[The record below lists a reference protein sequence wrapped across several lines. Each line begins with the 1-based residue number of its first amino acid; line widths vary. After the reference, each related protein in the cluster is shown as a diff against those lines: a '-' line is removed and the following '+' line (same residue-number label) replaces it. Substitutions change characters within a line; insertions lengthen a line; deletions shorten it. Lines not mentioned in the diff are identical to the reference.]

1 MTKALAV
8 VGVGQ
13 SKQAKRRE
21 VTIGAMVREA
31 VRGALEDAELTF
43 TDIDAVVLSKTPD
56 LFDGVMNPEL
66 YLADAMGAVGL
77 PVTRVFTGG
86 SVGGHAAIYG
96 AHLVAAGLARRV
108 LVVAYSKESE
118 GDFTWALSRPLP
130 FSAQLGAG
138 AGGHFA
144 PVVREYIRRSKAPE
158 HIGWKVAVNHR
169 LNATR
174 NPYAHVQ
181 RPDITIEQVRDSPM
195 LWDPIR
201 FLESCPSSDGSCAVV
216 ITGEDDVPGT
226 GRRPAWIHGMSW
238 RTETGHFAG
247 RDEVNPRAGQDCARD
262 AYRQAGITNPAA
274 EVDVAELYIP
284 YSWYEPMWLENLGLA
299 EEHRGW
305 RLVDD
310 DRTAFDGDLPVNP
323 SGGVLSGN
331 PTGATGL
338 LRFAEAALQM
348 RGMAGQHQVDG
359 ARRAVGH
366 AMGGA
371 SQFHALWVVGSQRP
385 QACQEGRAA

>member
-1 MTKALAV
+1 VRLAV
-8 VGVGQ
+8 VGIGQ
-13 SKQAKRRE
+13 SKQARKRE

-31 VRGALEDAELTF
+31 VAAAMADAGLEF
-43 TDIDAVVLSKTPD
+43 GDIDAIVLSKTPD

-66 YLADAMGAVGL
+66 YLADAMGARGL

-86 SVGGHAAIYG
+86 SVGGHAAVYG
-96 AHLVAAGLARRV
+96 AHLVHTGLARRV

-118 GDFTWALSRPLP
+118 GNFTWALSRGLP

-144 PVVREYIRRSKAPE
+144 PVIREYIRRSGAPE
-158 HIGWKVAVNHR
+158 HIGWRVAVNHR

-181 RPDITIEQVRDSPM
+181 RPDITVEEVRDSPM

-201 FLESCPSSDGSCAVV
+201 YLESCPSSDGSCAVV
-216 ITGEDDVPGT
+216 IAGERDAGPA
-226 GRRPAWIHGMSW
+226 PAWIHGMAW

-247 RDEVNPRAGQDCARD
+247 RDEVNPLAGQLCAAE
-262 AYRQAGITNPAA
+262 AYRQAGITDPARQI
-274 EVDVAELYIP
+274 DTAELYIP
-284 YSWYEPMWLENLGLA
+284 YSWYEPMWLENIGLA
-299 EEHRGW
+299 EANLGW
-305 RLVDD
+305 QLVDD
-310 DRTAFDGDLPVNP
+310 GRTAFDGELPVNP

-338 LRFAEAALQM
+338 LRFAEAALQV
-348 RGMAGQHQVDG
+348 RGTAGEHQVDG
-359 ARRAVGH
+359 ARLAVGH

-371 SQFHALWVVGSQRP
+371 SQFHAMWVVGAEAP
-385 QACQEGRAA
+385 

>member
-1 MTKALAV
+1 MSRRVAV
-8 VGVGQ
+8 TGIGQ
-13 SKQAKRRE
+13 GTQAKRRE
-21 VTIGAMVREA
+21 VSIGAMVREA
-31 VRGALEDAELTF
+31 VTEAMADAELSF
-43 TDIDAVVLSKTPD
+43 ADIDAVVLSKTPD

-96 AHLVAAGLARRV
+96 AHLVQAGLAERV

-118 GDFTWALSRPLP
+118 GNFTWALSRGLP
-130 FSAQLGAG
+130 FSAPLGAG

-144 PVVREYIRRSKAPE
+144 PVIREYIQRSNAPE
-158 HIGWKVAVNHR
+158 HIGWQVAVNHR

-174 NPYAHVQ
+174 NPYAHVH
-181 RPDITIEQVRDSPM
+181 RPDITVEEVRDSRM

-201 FLESCPSSDGSCAVV
+201 YLESCPSSDGSCAIVV
-216 ITGEDDVPGT
+216 TAEEHAGQT
-226 GRRPAWIHGMSW
+226 PAWIHGTAW

-247 RDEVNPRAGQDCARD
+247 RDEVNPQAGRECAAD
-262 AYRQAGITNPAA
+262 AYRQAGIDSPAA
-274 EVDVAELYIP
+274 QVDVAELYIP
-284 YSWYEPMWLENLGLA
+284 YSWYEPIWLENIGLA
-299 EEHRGW
+299 EEGSGW
-305 RLVDD
+305 KLVDD
-310 DRTAFDGDLPVNP
+310 GRTAFDGDLPVNP

-338 LRFAEAALQM
+338 LRFAEAALQV
-348 RGMAGQHQVDG
+348 RGLAGEHQVDG
-359 ARRAVGH
+359 ARRAIGH

-371 SQFHALWVVGSQRP
+371 SQFHALWVVGSDKPGASR
-385 QACQEGRAA
+385 

>member
-1 MTKALAV
+1 MSIPLAV
-8 VGVGQ
+8 IGVGQ

-31 VRGALEDAELTF
+31 VAQAMADAELEF
-43 TDIDAVVLSKTPD
+43 SDIDAVVLSKTPD

-86 SVGGHAAIYG
+86 SVGGHAAIYA
-96 AHLVAAGLARRV
+96 AHLVEAGLARRV

-118 GDFTWALSRPLP
+118 GNFTWALSRGLP

-144 PVVREYIRRSKAPE
+144 PVIREYIRRSGAPE
-158 HIGWKVAVNHR
+158 HIGWQVAVNHR

-181 RPDITIEQVRDSPM
+181 RPDITVEEVRDSPM

-201 FLESCPSSDGSCAVV
+201 FLESCPSSDGSCAIVV
-216 ITGEDDVPGT
+216 TTEELA
-226 GRRPAWIHGMSW
+226 GRTERAPAWIHGMSW

-247 RDEVNPRAGQDCARD
+247 RDEVNPQAGQECAAE
-262 AYRQAGITNPAA
+262 AYRQAGISSPAD

-284 YSWYEPMWLENLGLA
+284 YSWYEPIWLENIGLA
-299 EEHRGW
+299 EVGKGW
-305 RLVDD
+305 TLVDQG
-310 DRTAFDGDLPVNP
+310 RTAWGGDLPVNP

-338 LRFAEAALQM
+338 LRFAEAALQV
-348 RGMAGQHQVDG
+348 RGLAGAHQVDG

-371 SQFHALWVVGSQRP
+371 SQFHALWVVGSDRP
-385 QACQEGRAA
+385 GLG

>member
-1 MTKALAV
+1 VKLAV
-8 VGVGQ
+8 VGIGQ
-13 SKQAKRRE
+13 SKQAKKRK

-31 VRGALEDAELTF
+31 VDEAMADAELEF
-43 TDIDAVVLSKTPD
+43 GDIDAVVLSKTPD

-66 YLADAMGAVGL
+66 YLADAMGARGL

-96 AHLVAAGLARRV
+96 AHLVQAGLARRV

-118 GDFTWALSRPLP
+118 GDFTWALSRGLP

-138 AGGHFA
+138 AGAHFA
-144 PVVREYIRRSKAPE
+144 PVIREYIRRSEAPE
-158 HIGWKVAVNHR
+158 HIGWQSAVNHR

-174 NPYAHVQ
+174 NPYAHIQ
-181 RPDITIEQVRDSPM
+181 LPDITVEQVRESRM

-216 ITGEDDVPGT
+216 ITGEDDAHHT
-226 GRRPAWIHGMSW
+226 GRHPAWIHGMSW

-247 RDEVNPRAGQDCARD
+247 RDEVNPEAGRQCAAE
-262 AYRQAGITNPAA
+262 AYRQAGITDPAA
-274 EVDVAELYIP
+274 EIDTAELYIP
-284 YSWYEPMWLENLGLA
+284 YSWFEPIWLENVGLA
-299 EEHRGW
+299 EVGAGW
-305 RLVDD
+305 KVVDSG
-310 DRTAFDGDLPVNP
+310 RTAFGGDLPINP

-338 LRFAEAALQM
+338 LRFAEAAMQV
-348 RGMAGQHQVDG
+348 RGTAGEHQVPD
-359 ARRAVGH
+359 AHRAIGH

-371 SQFHALWVVGSQRP
+371 AQFHALWVVGSEPP
-385 QACQEGRAA
+385 QS

>member
-1 MTKALAV
+1 MSPPLAV
-8 VGVGQ
+8 IGIGQ
-13 SKQAKRRE
+13 SRQARRRE
-21 VTIGAMVREA
+21 VTIGALVRESVA
-31 VRGALEDAELTF
+31 AALADAELESAA
-43 TDIDAVVLSKTPD
+43 IDAVVLAKTPD

-66 YLADAMGAVGL
+66 YLADAMGARGL

-96 AHLVAAGLARRV
+96 AHLVQAGIARRV

-118 GDFTWALSRPLP
+118 GNFTWALSRGLP

-138 AGGHFA
+138 AGAHFA
-144 PVVREYIRRSKAPE
+144 PVIREYIRRSGAPE
-158 HIGWKVAVNHR
+158 HIGWQVAVNHR

-174 NPYAHVQ
+174 NPCAHIQ
-181 RPDITIEQVRDSPM
+181 RPDITIEEVRDSRM

-201 FLESCPSSDGSCAVV
+201 YLESCPSSDGSCAVV
-216 ITGEDDVPGT
+216 IAGEADAAAAP
-226 GRRPAWIHGMSW
+226 RPPAWIHGMAW

-247 RDEVNPRAGQDCARD
+247 RDEVDPRAGRECAAE
-262 AYRQAGITNPAA
+262 AYRQAGIADPAR
-274 EVDVAELYIP
+274 EIDTAELYIP
-284 YSWYEPMWLENLGLA
+284 YSWYEPIWLENTGLA
-299 EEHRGW
+299 GSRPGW
-305 RLVDD
+305 ELVADGT
-310 DRTAFDGDLPVNP
+310 TAFGGRLPVNP

-338 LRFAEAALQM
+338 LRFAEAALQV
-348 RGMAGQHQVDG
+348 RGLAGEHQVDG

-371 SQFHALWVVGSQRP
+371 SQFHALWVVGSDRP
-385 QACQEGRAA
+385 GTR

>member
-1 MTKALAV
+1 MSSPVAV
-8 VGVGQ
+8 VGIGQ

-21 VTIGAMVREA
+21 VTIGALVREA
-31 VRGALEDAELTF
+31 VTEAMADAELDF
-43 TDIDAVVLSKTPD
+43 ADIDAVVLSKTPD

-66 YLADAMGAVGL
+66 YLAEAMGAVGL

-86 SVGGHAAIYG
+86 SVGGHAAIFA
-96 AHLVAAGLARRV
+96 AHLVDSGLARRV

-118 GDFTWALSRPLP
+118 GNFTWALSRGLP

-138 AGGHFA
+138 AGAHFA
-144 PVVREYIRRSKAPE
+144 PVIREYIRRSNAPE
-158 HIGWKVAVNHR
+158 HIGWTVAVNHR

-181 RPDITIEQVRDSPM
+181 RPNITVEEVRDSQM

-201 FLESCPSSDGSCAVV
+201 FLESCPSSDGSCAIVV
-216 ITGEDDVPGT
+216 TDEQHAPHT
-226 GRRPAWIHGMSW
+226 ARPPAWVHGMSW

-247 RDEVNPRAGQDCARD
+247 RDEVNPQAGRDCAED
-262 AYRQAGITNPAA
+262 AYRQAGMTDPAR
-274 EVDVAELYIP
+274 EIDVAELYIP
-284 YSWYEPMWLENLGLA
+284 YSWYEPMWLENLGLV
-299 EEHRGW
+299 ETHSGW
-305 RLVDD
+305 RLVDSG
-310 DRTAFDGDLPVNP
+310 RTAFGGDLPVNP

-338 LRFAEAALQM
+338 LRFAEAASQV
-348 RGMAGQHQVDG
+348 RGLAGEHQVDG
-359 ARRAVGH
+359 VRRAIGH

-371 SQFHALWVVGSQRP
+371 SQFHALWVVGDTKP
-385 QACQEGRAA
+385 GGR

>member
-1 MTKALAV
+1 MSKRVAV

-13 SKQAKRRE
+13 GKQAKRRE
-21 VTIGAMVREA
+21 VSIAAMVYEA
-31 VRGALEDAELTF
+31 VAAAMADAEV
-43 TDIDAVVLSKTPD
+43 DSSQIDAVILSKTPD
-56 LFDGVMNPEL
+56 LFDGVMMPEL

-96 AHLVAAGLARRV
+96 AHLIQAGLARRV

-118 GDFTWALSRPLP
+118 GDFTWALSRPRP
-130 FSAQLGAG
+130 FTPNLGAG

-144 PVVREYIRRSKAPE
+144 PVIREYIRRSGAPE
-158 HIGWKVAVNHR
+158 HIGWQTAVNHR

-174 NPYAHVQ
+174 NPYAHIQ
-181 RPDITIEQVRDSPM
+181 RPDITIEKVRESPM

-216 ITGEDDVPGT
+216 LAAEEEVGSTP
-226 GRRPAWIHGMSW
+226 RPPAWIHGMAW

-247 RDEVNPRAGQDCARD
+247 RDEVNPRAGTECAMD
-262 AYRQAGITNPAA
+262 VYQQAGITDPAT
-274 EVDVAELYIP
+274 EVDAAELYIP
-284 YSWYEPMWLENLGLA
+284 YSWFEPIWLENLGLA
-299 EEHRGW
+299 PIGEGW
-305 RLVDD
+305 KRVDD
-310 DRTAFDGDLPVNP
+310 GTTAFEGSQPINA

-338 LRFAEAALQM
+338 IRFAEAALQV
-348 RGMAGQHQVDG
+348 RGLAGDHQVDG
-359 ARRAVGH
+359 ARKVVGH

-371 SQFHALWVVGSQRP
+371 AQFHAMWLVGSERP
-385 QACQEGRAA
+385 GEH

>member
-1 MTKALAV
+1 MNTRVAV
-8 VGVGQ
+8 TGIGQ

-21 VTIGAMVREA
+21 VTIAALVREA
-31 VRGALEDAELTF
+31 VTQAMTDAAVGF
-43 TDIDAVVLSKTPD
+43 ADIDAIVLAKTPD

-66 YLADAMGAVGL
+66 YLADAIGARGL

-96 AHLVAAGLARRV
+96 AHLIQAGLAQRV

-118 GDFTWALSRPLP
+118 GNFTWALSRGLP

-138 AGGHFA
+138 AGAHFA
-144 PVVREYIRRSKAPE
+144 PVIREYIRRSGAPE
-158 HIGWKVAVNHR
+158 HIGWQVAVNHR

-181 RPDITIEQVRDSPM
+181 RPGITIEEVRDSPM

-201 FLESCPSSDGSCAVV
+201 FLESCPSSDGSCAV
-216 ITGEDDVPGT
+216 ILTDEPNARPGS
-226 GRRPAWIHGMSW
+226 AWIHGMAW

-247 RDEVNPRAGQDCARD
+247 RDEVNPRAGRECAAD
-262 AYRQAGITNPAA
+262 AYRQAGLDDPARQI
-274 EVDVAELYIP
+274 DVAELYIP
-284 YSWYEPMWLENLGLA
+284 YSWYEPIWLENTGLA
-299 EEHRGW
+299 ETGKGW
-305 RLVDD
+305 HLVAEG
-310 DRTAFDGDLPVNP
+310 RTAFGGDLPVNP

-338 LRFAEAALQM
+338 LRFAEAALQV
-348 RGMAGQHQVDG
+348 RGQAGEHQVDG
-359 ARRAVGH
+359 ARLAVGH

-371 SQFHALWVVGSQRP
+371 SQFHALWVVGSGKP
-385 QACQEGRAA
+385 

>member
-1 MTKALAV
+1 MSKALAV

-21 VTIGAMVREA
+21 VTIAAMVREA
-31 VRGALEDAELTF
+31 VRGALQDAELTF
-43 TDIDAVVLSKTPD
+43 ADIDAVVLSKTPD

-181 RPDITIEQVRDSPM
+181 RPDITIEQVRNSPM

-216 ITGEDDVPGT
+216 ITGENDVPST
-226 GRRPAWIHGMSW
+226 ARPPAWIHGMSW

-262 AYRQAGITNPAA
+262 VYRQAGISSPAD
-274 EVDVAELYIP
+274 ELDVAELYIP

-338 LRFAEAALQM
+338 LRFAEAALQV

-371 SQFHALWVVGSQRP
+371 SQFHALWVVGSSRP
-385 QACQEGRAA
+385 GITT

>member
-1 MTKALAV
+1 MSPPLAV
-8 VGVGQ
+8 IGIGQ
-13 SKQAKRRE
+13 SKQARRRE
-21 VTIGAMVREA
+21 VTIGALVREA
-31 VRGALEDAELTF
+31 VAAAMADAELEF
-43 TDIDAVVLSKTPD
+43 TAIDAIVLAKTPD

-66 YLADAMGAVGL
+66 YLADAMGARGL

-96 AHLVAAGLARRV
+96 AHLVQAGIARRV

-118 GDFTWALSRPLP
+118 GNFTWALSRGLP

-138 AGGHFA
+138 AGAHFA
-144 PVVREYIRRSKAPE
+144 PVVREYIRRSGAPE
-158 HIGWKVAVNHR
+158 HIGWQVAVNHR

-174 NPYAHVQ
+174 NPYAHIQ
-181 RPDITIEQVRDSPM
+181 RPDITIEEVRDSRM

-201 FLESCPSSDGSCAVV
+201 YLESCPSSDGSCAVV
-216 ITGEDDVPGT
+216 IAGERDATRTSRP
-226 GRRPAWIHGMSW
+226 PAWIHGMAW

-247 RDEVNPRAGQDCARD
+247 RDEVDPRAGRLCAAE
-262 AYRQAGITNPAA
+262 AYRQAGIDDPAHQI
-274 EVDVAELYIP
+274 DTAELYIP
-284 YSWYEPMWLENLGLA
+284 YSWYEPVWLENTGLA
-299 EEHRGW
+299 GTDAGW
-305 RLVDD
+305 KLVDD
-310 DRTAFDGDLPVNP
+310 GTTAFGGRLPVNP

-338 LRFAEAALQM
+338 LRFAEAALQV
-348 RGMAGQHQVDG
+348 RGMAGEHQVDG

-371 SQFHALWVVGSQRP
+371 SQFHALWVVGSGRP
-385 QACQEGRAA
+385 GSR

>member
-1 MTKALAV
+1 MTTPIAV
-8 VGVGQ
+8 IGIGQ
-13 SKQAKRRE
+13 SQQAKRRD
-21 VTIGAMVREA
+21 VTIGAMVRESVTA
-31 VRGALEDAELTF
+31 AMADAELEF
-43 TDIDAVVLSKTPD
+43 SDIDAVVLSKTPD

-96 AHLVAAGLARRV
+96 AHLVEAGLARRV

-118 GDFTWALSRPLP
+118 GNFTWALSRGLP

-144 PVVREYIRRSKAPE
+144 PVIREYIRRSGAPE
-158 HIGWKVAVNHR
+158 HIGWQVAVNHR

-181 RPDITIEQVRDSPM
+181 RPDITIEEVRDSPM

-201 FLESCPSSDGSCAVV
+201 FLESCPSSDGSAAVV
-216 ITGEDDVPGT
+216 ITGEDLA
-226 GRRPAWIHGMSW
+226 GRTARPPAWIHGAAW

-247 RDEVNPRAGQDCARD
+247 RDEVSPQAGQECAAE
-262 AYRQAGITNPAA
+262 AYRQAGVLDPQRD
-274 EVDVAELYIP
+274 VDVAELYIP
-284 YSWYEPMWLENLGLA
+284 YSWYEPIWLENIGLA
-299 EEHRGW
+299 EEGRGW
-305 RLVDD
+305 TLVDEG
-310 DRTAFDGDLPVNP
+310 RTAFGGDLPVNP

-338 LRFAEAALQM
+338 LRFAEAALQV
-348 RGMAGQHQVDG
+348 RGLAGEHQVDG

-371 SQFHALWVVGSQRP
+371 SQFHALWVVGSDRP
-385 QACQEGRAA
+385 GAA

>member
-8 VGVGQ
+8 VGIGQ
-13 SKQAKRRE
+13 SRQAKRRE

-43 TDIDAVVLSKTPD
+43 ADIDTVVLSKTPD

-66 YLADAMGAVGL
+66 YLADAMGSVGL

-118 GDFTWALSRPLP
+118 GNFTWALSRPLP

-144 PVVREYIRRSKAPE
+144 PVIREYIRRSGAPE

-174 NPYAHVQ
+174 NPYAHIQ
-181 RPDITIEQVRDSPM
+181 RPDITVDEVRNSPM

-216 ITGEDDVPGT
+216 ITSEEHVPRT
-226 GRRPAWIHGMSW
+226 DRRPAWIHGMSW

-247 RDEVNPRAGQDCARD
+247 RDEVNPQAGRDCARD
-262 AYRQAGITNPAA
+262 VYRQAGIADPAG
-274 EVDVAELYIP
+274 ELDVVELYIP
-284 YSWYEPMWLENLGLA
+284 YSWYEPMWLENIGLA

-305 RLVDD
+305 RLVED
-310 DRTAFDGDLPVNP
+310 DRTAFGGHLPVNP

-338 LRFAEAALQM
+338 LRFAEAALQV
-348 RGMAGQHQVDG
+348 RGMAGEHQVQE

-371 SQFHALWVVGSQRP
+371 SQFHALWVVGSEKP
-385 QACQEGRAA
+385 AVAA